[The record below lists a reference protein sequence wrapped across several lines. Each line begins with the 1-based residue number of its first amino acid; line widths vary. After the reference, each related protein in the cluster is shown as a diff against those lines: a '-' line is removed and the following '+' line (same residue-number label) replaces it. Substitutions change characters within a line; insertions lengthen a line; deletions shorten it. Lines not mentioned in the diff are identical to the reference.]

1 MTTQTEPHLPRIA
14 DRCPCGSARAR
25 TIARAAEYCT
35 YGQHMEPY
43 DYTLVRCRDCRLV
56 RTAPAPAD
64 HEHAPFRDDAFIA
77 TYLER
82 LELFTTLLRPTVEDI
97 AALSPPPGHL
107 VDVGANIGVIVE
119 MARDLGYT
127 ATGIELNEAAV
138 EHGVGRGLDL
148 RACDLHD
155 AGFAPGSLDVICL
168 SATAEH
174 IPDLDETFALC
185 RDLLR
190 DDGLLYVSNSPNL
203 RSLGWWTERQ
213 RWYGLQP
220 TGHVWQFTPQTLRT
234 VFERTGFQVVAERTY
249 NLHRDFGRNRKQRLK
264 RLALALAERV
274 GLGDALSMAGVK
286 R

>member
-1 MTTQTEPHLPRIA
+1 MTTQTQQDQPRTA
-14 DRCPCGSARAR
+14 ERCPCGSVRAR
-25 TIARAAEYCT
+25 TIMRASEYCT
-35 YGQHMEPY
+35 YGQNMTPF

-56 RTAPAPAD
+56 RTEPPPRD
-64 HEHAPFRDDAFIA
+64 HEHAPFRDDAFIT

-82 LELFTTLLRPTVEDI
+82 LELFTALLRPTIEDI
-97 AALSPPPGHL
+97 AQLAPPPGDL

-119 MARDLGYT
+119 MAKERGYT

-138 EHGVGRGLDL
+138 DHGVARGLDL

-155 AGFAPGSLDVICL
+155 AGFEPGSLDVIVL

-185 RDLLR
+185 RGLLR
-190 DDGLLYVSNSPNL
+190 DGGLLYVSNSPNI
-203 RSLGWWTERQ
+203 RSFGWWLEKH

-220 TGHVWQFTPQTLRT
+220 TGHVWQFTPQTLRE
-234 VFERTGFQVVAERTY
+234 VFERTGFRVVAERTY
-249 NLHRDFGRNRKQRLK
+249 NLHRDFGRNRKERLK
-264 RLALALAERV
+264 KMAFEIAGRI

-286 R
+286 